1 MWTPGE
7 LAMKRRCLFGL
18 IAVVALGL
26 AVLPGSTVAQ
36 QGAFKEQLLGAWSLV
51 AVTGER
57 PDGTKFEPFGANP
70 KGIIIFAGD
79 GHFSLFQSS
88 GEVPKLAAN
97 DRAKATPEEAT
108 AVVRESIAYY
118 GTYAVN
124 EGEKTFSVRLDAST
138 YANLV
143 GGPEQK
149 RIVTSLTPEELK
161 FTNPRTPAGVTLLTV
176 WKRAKAP

>member
-1 MWTPGE
+1 
-7 LAMKRRCLFGL
+7 
-18 IAVVALGL
+18 
-26 AVLPGSTVAQ
+26 VAQ
-36 QGAFKEQLLGAWSLV
+36 QSALKEQLVGAWALV
-51 AVTGER
+51 AVVGER
-57 PDGTKFEPFGANP
+57 ADGTKFEPFGPNP
-70 KGIIIFAGD
+70 KGVIIFTND

-88 GEVPKLAAN
+88 AGVPKIAAN

-108 AVVRESIAYY
+108 AIVRESIAYY
-118 GTYAVN
+118 GTYSVN
-124 EGEKTFSVRLDAST
+124 EGEKTLAVKLVGST

-149 RIVTSLTPEELK
+149 RIVTSLTSEELK

>member
-1 MWTPGE
+1 LVPSSI
-7 LAMKRRCLFGL
+7 LAQSKGL
-18 IAVVALGL
+18 
-26 AVLPGSTVAQ
+26 
-36 QGAFKEQLLGAWSLV
+36 KEQLPGAWALV
-51 AVTGER
+51 AVIGER
-57 PDGTKFEPFGANP
+57 PDGSKFEPFGANP
-70 KGIIIFAGD
+70 KGIIIFTSD

-88 GEVPKLAAN
+88 ADVPRIALN

-118 GTYAVN
+118 GTYSVN
-124 EGEKTFSVRLDAST
+124 EDEKTLSVRLDGST

-149 RIVTSLTPEELK
+149 RIVTSLTPEELR